1 MSVDTFLLILYVMV
15 DDICKTL
22 APEAPQRGPR
32 AALTRSEVVTLLIFS
47 QWGRF
52 RSERDF
58 YRYACRRLHQA
69 FPTLPARAQFNR
81 QARQALPLLSAV
93 MVELARRLGARQA
106 AYEAI
111 DTMGCRTRNRQ
122 RRGHGWLPGEADIG
136 YCNRLGWYEG
146 FNVLTTVTRLG
157 AITGLGVAP
166 ASTKEQPYAETFL
179 AARVVQQPRVPEVG
193 LPAAGEYVA
202 DNGFCGQERHQ
213 RWHEVY
219 GARVIAPPQ
228 RSRTRHP
235 WPKPLRRWLASL
247 RQIVETV
254 HDKLLNTFRL
264 ERERPK
270 NVQGFRARL
279 VATASLHNF
288 CMWLNVQLG
297 RPPLAFVDLVAW

>member
-1 MSVDTFLLILYVMV
+1 MDVVTFLLILYVMV
-15 DDICKTL
+15 DDIGKSL
-22 APEAPQRGPR
+22 PPEAPQRGR
-32 AALTRSEVVTLLIFS
+32 QAALTRSEVVTLLIFS

-58 YRYACRRLHQA
+58 YGYACRHLGQA
-69 FPTLPARAQFNR
+69 FPTLPTRAQFNR

-93 MVELARRLGARQA
+93 LVELAGRLGARNC
-106 AYEAI
+106 AYEAM

-122 RRGHGWLPGEADIG
+122 RRGHGWLAGEADIG

-146 FNVLTTVTRLG
+146 LNVLTTVTPLG

-166 ASTKEQPYAETFL
+166 ASTKEQPYAEVFL
-179 AARVVQQPRVPEVG
+179 AARAVQQPRVPEVG
-193 LPAAGEYVA
+193 LPAVGEYLA

-213 RWHEVY
+213 RWQAAY

-228 RSRTRHP
+228 RSRSRRP
-235 WPKPLRRWLASL
+235 WPKQLRRWLASL

-264 ERERPK
+264 DRERPK
-270 NVQGFRARL
+270 DVQGFRARL

-288 CMWLNVQLG
+288 CMWLNIQLG